1 SALDDAPRLPTAL
14 PDGLTTEGLQEIRDA
29 AEKLGDA
36 WRPVAEGP
44 DFPWRDLTGS
54 GQPHMRLRLLRER
67 ADVLQRRLAV
77 HSDLTGPLGLAEL
90 GAPERLL
97 TLLDATGARP
107 DVPQT
112 WLTAPDLATL
122 RADVTEFIAR
132 LDELRAATSALARD
146 IGPRW

>member
-1 SALDDAPRLPTAL
+1 LLRTRQQLSGYAAAMNETRPPLGRTLHDVLGRLSALDDAPRLPTAL

-54 GQPHMRLRLLRER
+54 GQPHMRLQLLRER

-97 TLLDATGARP
+97 TLLDA
-107 DVPQT
+107 
-112 WLTAPDLATL
+112 
-122 RADVTEFIAR
+122 
-132 LDELRAATSALARD
+132 
-146 IGPRW
+146 